1 MRQIDPSALA
11 DRTRVAAETAA
22 SVAAGHVVDI
32 IFVER
37 GGSASA
43 KEAVAKVTR
52 KLKGKAHNIR
62 VHKQRLN
69 NLIEPGEGAKA
80 TASLQAQL
88 REHGVA
94 EEKRVAK
101 RRREDEETA
110 LVLADLQAQLEA
122 SEERADNAE
131 AKADALKTDTRKKS
145 NALQHSLARAEERF
159 RAIQAAKE
167 TAAGPSS
174 GAITYTEDEAE
185 EMELVIGELTKELS
199 ELRKVRRHDEVE
211 YERNR
216 SAVAQFRSK
225 YSELADLRQT
235 RNKLQ
240 AQVEALE
247 KQLETERAER
257 GPGLPLLPGAT
268 YKVPLFEM
276 ARDKSKHGAPYPR
289 YFEDVIA
296 IAMLDTGAT
305 PEQINSIIRE

>member
-1 MRQIDPSALA
+1 M
-11 DRTRVAAETAA
+11 
-22 SVAAGHVVDI
+22 
-32 IFVER
+32 
-37 GGSASA
+37 
-43 KEAVAKVTR
+43 
-52 KLKGKAHNIR
+52 
-62 VHKQRLN
+62 
-69 NLIEPGEGAKA
+69 
-80 TASLQAQL
+80 
-88 REHGVA
+88 A
-94 EEKRVAK
+94 EEKRATK

-110 LVLADLQAQLEA
+110 LAVADLQARLEA

-131 AKADALKTDTRKKS
+131 AKADALKTDARKKS
-145 NALQHSLARAEERF
+145 NTLRHSLVRAEERF
-159 RAIQAAKE
+159 REIQAAKE
-167 TAAGPSS
+167 TTGPSS

-240 AQVEALE
+240 VQVEALE

>member
-1 MRQIDPSALA
+1 M
-11 DRTRVAAETAA
+11 
-22 SVAAGHVVDI
+22 
-32 IFVER
+32 
-37 GGSASA
+37 
-43 KEAVAKVTR
+43 
-52 KLKGKAHNIR
+52 
-62 VHKQRLN
+62 
-69 NLIEPGEGAKA
+69 
-80 TASLQAQL
+80 
-88 REHGVA
+88 A

-110 LVLADLQAQLEA
+110 LVLADLQARLEA

-131 AKADALKTDTRKKS
+131 AKADALKTEARKKS

-167 TAAGPSS
+167 TVAGPSS

-289 YFEDVIA
+289 FFEDVIA

-305 PEQINSIIRE
+305 GADQLDHIRE